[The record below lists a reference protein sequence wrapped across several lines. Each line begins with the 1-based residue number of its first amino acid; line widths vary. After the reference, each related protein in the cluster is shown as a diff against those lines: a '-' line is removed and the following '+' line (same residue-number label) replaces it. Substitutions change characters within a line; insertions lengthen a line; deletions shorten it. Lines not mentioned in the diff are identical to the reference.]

1 MTELWPIVTA
11 LCALAA
17 LFVVGLPMI
26 WRRKLEGET
35 VDDWLAVRRM
45 ETSDELLLSDAQ
57 LRVWDDKETDSNAQA
72 KAGGITSASSRPG
85 YQVALAG
92 LIVLAT
98 IVLYD
103 RLGAY
108 EDVQITRSIASLDE
122 ATPADVTALI
132 TRIEAR
138 SAERPANL
146 DYQSLLGEYYVA
158 TGNAAGAL
166 ERFEAILAEAP
177 NAPDVLGR
185 AAQAEFVAEGQV
197 LTERARKRAEQ
208 ALAGDPRQKSAL
220 ATLAMG
226 SFGAERYQEAIG
238 YMRVLRDLEIPGSEG
253 QQLMISA
260 IAEAESRL
268 SSMDM
273 SEVTSKPDAADA
285 GATESK
291 NSEVMVAVSL
301 PEGVDESALAGQTVF
316 VIARPA
322 GSAARMPTAVA
333 RLPASSWP
341 LTVSLSNENSMAGQK
356 LSALAKVDLEVQ
368 VSPSG
373 QPGLNNAS
381 YTGALRGVPVGSNSE
396 AEVTIRAISQ

>member
-35 VDDWLAVRRM
+35 VDDWLAVRQM
-45 ETSDELLLSDAQ
+45 ETNDELLLSDAQ
-57 LRVWDDKETDSNAQA
+57 LRVWDDKEVENNAQA
-72 KAGGITSASSRPG
+72 KVDGVTSASSRPG

-98 IVLYD
+98 VVLYD

-122 ATPADVTALI
+122 ATPTDVTALI
-132 TRIEAR
+132 ARIEAR
-138 SAERPANL
+138 SAERPGNL

-253 QQLMISA
+253 HQLMISA

-268 SSMDM
+268 SSTGGTDVA
-273 SEVTSKPDAADA
+273 SETSASEATKP
-285 GATESK
+285 
-291 NSEVMVAVSL
+291 EVRVAVLL
-301 PEGVDESALAGQTVF
+301 PVGVDEGALAGQTVF

-322 GSAARMPTAVA
+322 GSTARMPTAVM
-333 RLPASSWP
+333 RIPTGTWP
-341 LTVSLSNENSMAGQK
+341 LKVKLSDENSMAGQK
-356 LSALAKVDLEVQ
+356 LSALAAVDLEVQ
-368 VSPSG
+368 VSQNG

-381 YTGALRGVPVGSNSE
+381 FLGELSNVSVGADSV
-396 AEVTIRAISQ
+396 AEITIRAISQ

>member
-35 VDDWLAVRRM
+35 VDDWLAVRRT

-57 LRVWDDKETDSNAQA
+57 LRVWDDKETENSAQA
-72 KAGGITSASSRPG
+72 KADSITSASSRPG

-122 ATPADVTALI
+122 ATPTDVTALI

-138 SAERPANL
+138 SAERPGNL

-253 QQLMISA
+253 HQLMISA

-268 SSMDM
+268 SSAGTTEVA
-273 SEVTSKPDAADA
+273 SETSAAEATKAAVTV
-285 GATESK
+285 T
-291 NSEVMVAVSL
+291 VLL
-301 PEGVDESALAGQTVF
+301 PIGVDESALAGQTVF

-322 GSAARMPTAVA
+322 GSTARMPTAVT
-333 RLPASSWP
+333 RIPANSWP
-341 LTVSLSNENSMAGQK
+341 LTVSLSDANSMAGQK

-381 YTGALRGVPVGSNSE
+381 FTGALRGVPVDSNSV

>member
-35 VDDWLAVRRM
+35 VDDWLAVRRT

-57 LRVWDDKETDSNAQA
+57 LRVWDDKETENSAQTKADS
-72 KAGGITSASSRPG
+72 ITSASSRPG

-122 ATPADVTALI
+122 ATPTDVTALI

-138 SAERPANL
+138 SAERPGNL

-158 TGNAAGAL
+158 TGNAVGAL

-185 AAQAEFVAEGQV
+185 AAQAEFMAEGQV
-197 LTERARKRAEQ
+197 LTERARTRAEQ

-253 QQLMISA
+253 HQLMISA

-268 SSMDM
+268 SS
-273 SEVTSKPDAADA
+273 A
-285 GATESK
+285 GATEVA
-291 NSEVMVAVSL
+291 SETSAAEATKAAVTVTVSL
-301 PEGVDESALAGQTVF
+301 PIGVDENALAGQTVF

-322 GSAARMPTAVA
+322 GSAARMPTAVT
-333 RLPASSWP
+333 RIPANSWP
-341 LTVSLSNENSMAGQK
+341 LTVSLSDANSMAGQK

-381 YTGALRGVPVGSNSE
+381 FTGALRGVPVDNNSV

>member
-17 LFVVGLPMI
+17 LFVVGLPLI

-35 VDDWLAVRRM
+35 VDDWLAVRRT
-45 ETSDELLLSDAQ
+45 ETSDERLLSDAQ
-57 LRVWDDKETDSNAQA
+57 LRVWDDKETENNSQVMAV
-72 KAGGITSASSRPG
+72 GVTSASSRPG

-122 ATPADVTALI
+122 ATPTDVTALI
-132 TRIEAR
+132 ARIEAR
-138 SAERPANL
+138 SAERPGNL

-158 TGNAAGAL
+158 TGNASGAL

-238 YMRVLRDLEIPGSEG
+238 YMRVLRDLEVPGSEG

-260 IAEAESRL
+260 IVEAESRL
-268 SSMDM
+268 SSGD
-273 SEVTSKPDAADA
+273 SDAATSKTSAP
-285 GATESK
+285 GATK
-291 NSEVMVAVSL
+291 AEVVVTVFL
-301 PEGVDESALAGQTVF
+301 PESVEEGALTGQTVF

-322 GSAARMPTAVA
+322 GSAARMPTAVT
-333 RLPASSWP
+333 RLPANRWP
-341 LTVSLSNENSMAGQK
+341 LTVSLSDENSMAGQK

-381 YTGALRGVPVGSNSE
+381 FTGELRGVPVDSNNV
-396 AEVTIRAISQ
+396 AEVTIRPIAK

>member
-35 VDDWLAVRRM
+35 VDDWLAVRQM
-45 ETSDELLLSDAQ
+45 ETNDELLLSDAQ
-57 LRVWDDKETDSNAQA
+57 LRVWDDKEAENNAQA
-72 KAGGITSASSRPG
+72 KVDGVTSASSRPG

-98 IVLYD
+98 VVLYD

-122 ATPADVTALI
+122 ATPTDVTALI
-132 TRIEAR
+132 ARIEAR
-138 SAERPANL
+138 SAERPGNL

-253 QQLMISA
+253 HQLMISA

-268 SSMDM
+268 SSTGGTDVA
-273 SEVTSKPDAADA
+273 SETSASEATKP
-285 GATESK
+285 
-291 NSEVMVAVSL
+291 EVRVAVLL
-301 PEGVDESALAGQTVF
+301 PVGVDEGALAGQTVF

-322 GSAARMPTAVA
+322 GSTARMPTAVM
-333 RLPASSWP
+333 RIPTGTWP
-341 LTVSLSNENSMAGQK
+341 LKVKLSDENSMAGQK
-356 LSALAKVDLEVQ
+356 LSALAAVDLEVQ
-368 VSPSG
+368 VSQNG

-381 YTGALRGVPVGSNSE
+381 FLGELSNVSVGADSV
-396 AEVTIRAISQ
+396 AEITIRAISQ

>member
-17 LFVVGLPMI
+17 VFVVGLPVI

-35 VDDWLAVRRM
+35 VDDWLAVRRT
-45 ETSDELLLSDAQ
+45 ETSDEALLSDAQ
-57 LRVWDDKETDSNAQA
+57 LRVWDDKETEGVSLTKHELATA
-72 KAGGITSASSRPG
+72 TSTRPG
-85 YQVALAG
+85 YQIALAG
-92 LIVLAT
+92 IIILAT
-98 IVLYD
+98 ILLYD
-103 RLGAY
+103 RLGSY
-108 EDVQITRSIASLDE
+108 EDVQITRAIASLDE

-132 TRIEAR
+132 ARIEAR
-138 SAERPANL
+138 SAERPGNL

-166 ERFEAILAEAP
+166 ERFEAILEEAP

-197 LTERARKRAEQ
+197 LTERARRRAEQ

-238 YMRVLRDLEIPGSEG
+238 YMRVLRDLEVPGSEG

-260 IAEAESRL
+260 ISEAESRL
-268 SSMDM
+268 SAMD
-273 SEVTSKPDAADA
+273 PDAATSDTSVPLA
-285 GATESK
+285 IQA
-291 NSEVMVAVSL
+291 EVMVTVSL
-301 PEGVDESALAGQTVF
+301 PEGVEGGSLTGQTVF

-322 GSAARMPTAVA
+322 GSAARMPTAVT
-333 RLPASSWP
+333 RIPASTWP
-341 LTVSLSNENSMAGQK
+341 LTVSLSDENSMAGQK
-356 LSALAKVDLEVQ
+356 LSALSEVDLEVQ

-373 QPGLNNAS
+373 QPGVNNAS
-381 YTGALRGVPVGSNSE
+381 YIGELRGVPVDSNNV
-396 AEVTIRAISQ
+396 AEVTIRPIAK

>member
-35 VDDWLAVRRM
+35 VDDWLAVRRT

-57 LRVWDDKETDSNAQA
+57 LRVWDDKETENSAQA
-72 KAGGITSASSRPG
+72 KADSITSASSRPG

-122 ATPADVTALI
+122 ATPTDVTALI

-138 SAERPANL
+138 SAERPGNL

-185 AAQAEFVAEGQV
+185 AAQAEFVAGGQV

-253 QQLMISA
+253 HQLMISA

-268 SSMDM
+268 SS
-273 SEVTSKPDAADA
+273 A
-285 GATESK
+285 GATEVA
-291 NSEVMVAVSL
+291 SETSAAEATKAAVTVTVSL
-301 PEGVDESALAGQTVF
+301 PIGVDESALAGQTVF

-322 GSAARMPTAVA
+322 GSAARMPTAVT
-333 RLPASSWP
+333 RIPANSWP
-341 LTVSLSNENSMAGQK
+341 LTVSLSDANSMAGQK
-356 LSALAKVDLEVQ
+356 LSALTKVDLEVQ

-381 YTGALRGVPVGSNSE
+381 FTGALRGVLVDSNSV

>member
-1 MTELWPIVTA
+1 MTELWPIITA

-35 VDDWLAVRRM
+35 VDDWLAVRQM
-45 ETSDELLLSDAQ
+45 ETNDELLLSDAQ
-57 LRVWDDKETDSNAQA
+57 LRVWDDKEAENNAQA
-72 KAGGITSASSRPG
+72 KVDGVTSASSRPG

-98 IVLYD
+98 VVLYD

-122 ATPADVTALI
+122 ATPTDVTALI
-132 TRIEAR
+132 ARIEAR
-138 SAERPANL
+138 SAERPGNL

-253 QQLMISA
+253 HQLMISA

-268 SSMDM
+268 SSTGGTDVA
-273 SEVTSKPDAADA
+273 SETIASEATKP
-285 GATESK
+285 
-291 NSEVMVAVSL
+291 EVRVAVLL
-301 PEGVDESALAGQTVF
+301 PVGVDEGALAGQTVF

-322 GSAARMPTAVA
+322 GSTARMPTAVM
-333 RLPASSWP
+333 RIPTGTWP
-341 LTVSLSNENSMAGQK
+341 LKVKLSDENSMAGQK
-356 LSALAKVDLEVQ
+356 LSALAAVDLEVQ
-368 VSPSG
+368 VSQNG
-373 QPGLNNAS
+373 QPGRNNAS
-381 YTGALRGVPVGSNSE
+381 FLGELSNVSVGADSV
-396 AEVTIRAISQ
+396 AEITIRAISQ

>member
-35 VDDWLAVRRM
+35 VDDWLAVRRT

-57 LRVWDDKETDSNAQA
+57 LRVWDDKETENSAQA
-72 KAGGITSASSRPG
+72 KADSITAASSRPG

-122 ATPADVTALI
+122 ATPTDVTALI

-138 SAERPANL
+138 SAERPGNL
-146 DYQSLLGEYYVA
+146 DYQSLLGEYYAA

-253 QQLMISA
+253 HQLMISA

-268 SSMDM
+268 SSAGTTEVA
-273 SEVTSKPDAADA
+273 SETSAAEATKAAVTV
-285 GATESK
+285 T
-291 NSEVMVAVSL
+291 VLL
-301 PEGVDESALAGQTVF
+301 PIGVDESALAGQTVF

-322 GSAARMPTAVA
+322 GSTARMPTAVT
-333 RLPASSWP
+333 RIPANSWP
-341 LTVSLSNENSMAGQK
+341 LTVSLSDANSMAGQK

-381 YTGALRGVPVGSNSE
+381 FTGALRGVPVDSNSV

>member
-1 MTELWPIVTA
+1 MTELWPIITA

-35 VDDWLAVRRM
+35 VDDWLAVRQM
-45 ETSDELLLSDAQ
+45 ETNDELLLSDAQ
-57 LRVWDDKETDSNAQA
+57 LRVWDDKEAENNAQA
-72 KAGGITSASSRPG
+72 KVDGVTSASSRPG

-98 IVLYD
+98 VVLYD

-122 ATPADVTALI
+122 ATPTDVTALI
-132 TRIEAR
+132 ARIEAR
-138 SAERPANL
+138 SAERPGNL

-253 QQLMISA
+253 HQLMISA

-268 SSMDM
+268 SSTGGTDVA
-273 SEVTSKPDAADA
+273 SETSASEATKP
-285 GATESK
+285 
-291 NSEVMVAVSL
+291 EVRVAVLL
-301 PEGVDESALAGQTVF
+301 PVGVDEGALAGQTVF

-322 GSAARMPTAVA
+322 GSTARMPTAVM
-333 RLPASSWP
+333 RIPTGTWP
-341 LTVSLSNENSMAGQK
+341 LKVKLSDENSMAGQK
-356 LSALAKVDLEVQ
+356 LSALAAVDLEVQ
-368 VSPSG
+368 VSQNG

-381 YTGALRGVPVGSNSE
+381 FLGELSNVSVGADSV
-396 AEVTIRAISQ
+396 AEITIRAISQ